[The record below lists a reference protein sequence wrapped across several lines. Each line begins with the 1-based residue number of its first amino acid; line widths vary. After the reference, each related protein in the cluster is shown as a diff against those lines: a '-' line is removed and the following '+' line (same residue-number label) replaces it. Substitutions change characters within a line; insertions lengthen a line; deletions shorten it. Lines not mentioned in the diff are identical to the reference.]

1 MNTFSRAF
9 SFDGRIGIGEY
20 WVSLLISVA
29 LRIALPYLHVL
40 IQLPLM
46 IALIWFV
53 SASGTKRC
61 HDRGNPG
68 LYMLIPFYQLV
79 MAFGAGDTGSNGFG
93 LKSPVVS
100 QKKA

>member
-1 MNTFSRAF
+1 MNTLSRAF

-20 WVSLLISVA
+20 WVSLLISMA
-29 LRIALPYLHVL
+29 LRIANPYLHVV

-46 IALIWFV
+46 IALIWFLL
-53 SASGTKRC
+53 ASGTKRC

-68 LYMLIPFYQLV
+68 IYMLIPFYVLV
-79 MAFGAGDTGSNGFG
+79 MAFGGSDPGSNGYG
-93 LKSPVVS
+93 LKPNVVS

>member
-68 LYMLIPFYQLV
+68 LYMLIPLYVLV
-79 MAFGAGDTGSNGFG
+79 MAFGAGDPGSNGYG

>member
-1 MNTFSRAF
+1 MNTLSRAF

-53 SASGTKRC
+53 LASGTKRC

-79 MAFGAGDTGSNGFG
+79 MAFGRGDAGSNAYG
-93 LKSPVVS
+93 LKANAVA
-100 QKKA
+100 QRKA

>member
-68 LYMLIPFYQLV
+68 LYMLIPLYALV
-79 MAFGAGDTGSNGFG
+79 MAFGAGDPGSNGYG